1 MEKKLEFTDSAKNQ
15 IEKITKSEEKKYF
28 RIAVQGGG
36 CSGFKYNFSFDDK
49 IEKDDI
55 LFNKAVIDKQSLDI
69 IAGST
74 VDFKKEI
81 ESQGDSY
88 EKLREDVKK
97 EMIIARVQRGIVGP
111 KVFISEQELN
121 NFINSVEGQNLLVIE
136 YKFDQILLKD
146 KNLAEE
152 VLDLLNQ
159 GQNFDILNCDTQRNL
174 NEVGREQA
182 KAAAH

>member
-28 RIAVQGGG
+28 RISVHGGG

-74 VDFKKEI
+74 VDFKKE
-81 ESQGDSY
+81 
-88 EKLREDVKK
+88 
-97 EMIIARVQRGIVGP
+97 MIGETFSINNP
-111 KVFISEQELN
+111 KASASCGCGLSF
-121 NFINSVEGQNLLVIE
+121 SV
-136 YKFDQILLKD
+136 
-146 KNLAEE
+146 
-152 VLDLLNQ
+152 
-159 GQNFDILNCDTQRNL
+159 
-174 NEVGREQA
+174 
-182 KAAAH
+182 